1 MKKLTKAQAT
11 LIITKPLK
19 RVGDLVLVQQMSGK
33 EFYSIFTPQLDLSVK
48 IFSSSAYK
56 YIIELYADGGYL
68 VSLATYSLKE
78 LAHYYQ
84 HKAGIIV
91 DGIAGNVGDS
101 SVFVRDVKISVAKLK
116 ESTIEDLINA
126 RAGVLLEHERI
137 KASGAAQSIFGR
149 GNQADAVGVAAR
161 YIESKVRLSPNKS
174 AKELQSECEKEKF
187 IPVLSQSAFRKH
199 YEQARSRIEREI
211 QSS

>member
-48 IFSSSAYK
+48 IFSSLAYE

-116 ESTIEDLINA
+116 DLINA